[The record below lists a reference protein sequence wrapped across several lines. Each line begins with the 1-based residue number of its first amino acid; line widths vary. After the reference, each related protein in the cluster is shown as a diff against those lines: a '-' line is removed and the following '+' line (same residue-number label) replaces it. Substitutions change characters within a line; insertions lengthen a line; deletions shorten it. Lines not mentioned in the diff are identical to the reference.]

1 MPQISSKRIP
11 RFFEMAKKASEDSDF
26 HQHRLGSVIVYK
38 GSKLATGYNT
48 TRTSPVQKQYN
59 RLREDYDVDDVGD
72 HMNSLHAEMMAIE
85 KVKYL
90 DIDFGRTA
98 IFVYRE
104 LRDGSPALSRPCR
117 ACMNRIKEIGIKDV
131 YYTVKGGWKHLH
143 IN

>member
-72 HMNSLHAEMMAIE
+72 HMNSLHSEMMALGKI
-85 KVKYL
+85 KYL
-90 DIDFGRTA
+90 DIDFSKA
-98 IFVYRE
+98 SIFVYRE
-104 LRDGSPALSRPCR
+104 TRRGRKAMARPCEACR
-117 ACMNRIKEIGIKDV
+117 AAIRELGIRDI
-131 YYTVKGGWKHLH
+131 YYTVDNGWCYERMD
-143 IN
+143 

>member
-98 IFVYRE
+98 IFTYRATK
-104 LRDGSPALSRPCR
+104 DGHLALAKPCEACSR
-117 ACMNRIKEIGIKDV
+117 RIREMGIKDV
-131 YYTVKGGWKHLH
+131 YYTSPKGWVHEH
-143 IN
+143 WD